1 MTKITIHADCGNAP
15 EKELLR
21 DLNIAFARSDVER
34 ILGLFTDDVR
44 WQIIGEADLHGKE
57 AIREALEAMKDVVLR
72 ELVIH
77 SIIVHG
83 REGAINGLIVTD
95 EGGAV
100 AFCDVCQIASTSGNK
115 INSMMS
121 YTIAIKKGD

>member
-21 DLNIAFARSDVER
+21 DLNIAFAKADVER
-34 ILGLFTDDVR
+34 VLGLFTDDVR

-57 AIREALEAMKDVVLR
+57 AVREALEAMNDVVLR

-100 AFCDVCQIASTSGNK
+100 AFRDVCQIASTSGNK